1 MATRDLAGIKIEVD
15 ENGFL
20 SDHTLWT
27 KEIAAAFAKEQ
38 GIDHLTDRHYIVIE
52 FMRKEFET
60 NGTGPSIRKLNK
72 QSGVSTK
79 ELYELFPGGPAK
91 KAALIAGIPKPQGC
105 V

>member
-1 MATRDLAGIKIEVD
+1 MATRELAGVIIDID
-15 ENGFL
+15 ENGYMT
-20 SDHTLWT
+20 DHNAWT
-27 KEIAAAFAKEQ
+27 KDIATAFAKEQ
-38 GIDHLTDRHYIVIE
+38 GIDELTDRHFIVID
-52 FMRKEFET
+52 FMRKEFEE

-72 QSGVSTK
+72 QSGVNTK

>member
-1 MATRDLAGIKIEVD
+1 MATRELAGVTVDID
-15 ENGFL
+15 ENGYMT
-20 SDHTLWT
+20 DHKAWN
-27 KEIAAAFAKEQ
+27 KDIAAAFAKEQ
-38 GIDHLTDRHYIVIE
+38 GIDELNDRHYIVIE
-52 FMRKEFET
+52 FMRKEFEE

-72 QSGVSTK
+72 QSGVNTK

>member
-1 MATRDLAGIKIEVD
+1 MATREIAGVTVDID
-15 ENGFL
+15 ENGYMT
-20 SDHTLWT
+20 DHKAWN
-27 KEIAAAFAKEQ
+27 KDIAAAFAKEQ
-38 GIDHLTDRHYIVIE
+38 GIDELNDRHYIVIE
-52 FMRKEFET
+52 FMRKEFEE

-72 QSGVSTK
+72 QSGVNTK

>member
-1 MATRDLAGIKIEVD
+1 MATRDLAGITIEVD
-15 ENGFL
+15 ENGFMI
-20 SDHTLWT
+20 DHKAWT

-38 GIDHLTDRHYIVIE
+38 DIDELTDRHYIVIE
-52 FMRKEFET
+52 FMRKEFKE

>member
-1 MATRDLAGIKIEVD
+1 MATRELAGVTVDID
-15 ENGFL
+15 ENGYMT
-20 SDHTLWT
+20 DHKAWNKDL
-27 KEIAAAFAKEQ
+27 AAAFAKEQ
-38 GIDHLTDRHYIVIE
+38 GIDELNDRHYIVIE
-52 FMRKEFET
+52 FMRKEYEE

-72 QSGVSTK
+72 QSGVNTK

>member
-1 MATRDLAGIKIEVD
+1 MATRELAGVTVDID
-15 ENGFL
+15 ENGYMT
-20 SDHTLWT
+20 DHKAWN
-27 KEIAAAFAKEQ
+27 KDIAAAFAKEQ
-38 GIDHLTDRHYIVIE
+38 GIDELNDRHYIVID
-52 FMRKEFET
+52 FMRKEFEE

-72 QSGVSTK
+72 QSGVNTK

>member
-1 MATRDLAGIKIEVD
+1 MATREIAGITIEID
-15 ENGFL
+15 ENGYMV
-20 SDHTLWT
+20 DYKLWN
-27 KEIAAAFAKEQ
+27 KELAEAFAKEQ
-38 GIDHLTDRHYIVIE
+38 DINKLTDRHYVVID
-52 FMRKEFET
+52 FMRKEFEE

>member
-1 MATRDLAGIKIEVD
+1 MATREIAGVTIEID
-15 ENGFL
+15 ENGYMT
-20 SDHTLWT
+20 DHNSWSRD
-27 KEIAAAFAKEQ
+27 IASAFAKEQ
-38 GIDHLTDRHYIVIE
+38 DIDELTDRHYIVID
-52 FMRKEFET
+52 FMRKEYEE

-72 QSGVSTK
+72 QSGVNTK

>member
-1 MATRDLAGIKIEVD
+1 MATREIAGVTVELD
-15 ENGFL
+15 ENGYM
-20 SDHTLWT
+20 SDYKLWN
-27 KEIAAAFAKEQ
+27 EAIAEAFATEQ
-38 GIDHLTDRHYIVIE
+38 GIDKLTDRHYIVIE
-52 FMRKEFET
+52 FMRKEFKE

>member
-1 MATRDLAGIKIEVD
+1 MATRELAGVTVEVD
-15 ENGFL
+15 ENGYM
-20 SDHTLWT
+20 SNYKLWN
-27 KEIAAAFAKEQ
+27 KEIADAFAKEQ
-38 GIDHLTDRHYIVIE
+38 GINELTDRHNIVIE
-52 FMRKEFET
+52 FMRKEFEE